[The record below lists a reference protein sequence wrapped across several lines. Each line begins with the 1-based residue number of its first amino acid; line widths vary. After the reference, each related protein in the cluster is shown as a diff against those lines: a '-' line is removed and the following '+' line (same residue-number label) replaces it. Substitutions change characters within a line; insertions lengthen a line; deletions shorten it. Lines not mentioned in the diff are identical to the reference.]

1 PLDLE
6 SRLRPPATET
16 KLAMTR
22 RAWSSR
28 VLRLGRVA
36 QIQFFD
42 RVPITFFDHE
52 PLDFQARR
60 ELSGVD
66 RELFGEQGK
75 LADLFVRGQPAR
87 QVIHLL
93 LKEGLNLGTPKQL
106 FAAPESNSLG
116 SRVRFETRKIGHN
129 QSADKLSALA
139 QDHDLRN
146 VRVPL
151 EQIFQ
156 LLRGDELPSRSLEQ
170 ILLAPGD
177 GEESVGVDCAQVAG
191 AKPAIHEGPAVLFV
205 ETVITGRDVRS
216 ADQDFPSRAPFLVDR
231 FFCEL
236 HLDAGDGSAHGPK
249 LDAPGIVY
257 RDGRRS
263 LGQAVTLIDWDSHGP
278 EELGELS
285 RQRRRP
291 RENRCRP
298 PAQPRA
304 D

>member
-1 PLDLE
+1 
-6 SRLRPPATET
+6 
-16 KLAMTR
+16 M
-22 RAWSSR
+22 
-28 VLRLGRVA
+28 
-36 QIQFFD
+36 
-42 RVPITFFDHE
+42 
-52 PLDFQARR
+52 
-60 ELSGVD
+60 
-66 RELFGEQGK
+66 
-75 LADLFVRGQPAR
+75 RGQPAR

-205 ETVITGRDVRS
+205 ETVVTGRDVRS

-249 LDAPGIVY
+249 LDAPGIVH
-257 RDGRRS
+257 RDGRRIRVDS
-263 LGQAVTLIDWDSHGP
+263 GLGADHRLRGMAARTHSRPWACDARGTALRPDRRAHQQRSPGVRELALRRVGRSCAVTA
-278 EELGELS
+278 
-285 RQRRRP
+285 
-291 RENRCRP
+291 C
-298 PAQPRA
+298 A
-304 D
+304 